1 MNSMLMK
8 KINYGFNYGF
18 LTMPDINKNSF
29 EALINGKKVEF
40 YNNFYCN
47 SDNNNELVN
56 GNNNNNNNNDNNNN
70 NGSID
75 GNISEFKQISY
86 LSILI
91 CLILL

>member
-1 MNSMLMK
+1 MN

-29 EALINGKKVEF
+29 EALISGKKVEF

-47 SDNNNELVN
+47 SDNNNELD
-56 GNNNNNNNNDNNNN
+56 NNNNNNNNNNNK
-70 NGSID
+70 NGLID

-91 CLILL
+91 CLILLW